1 MKKNSRDE
9 NRGRGKRGLEN
20 WRALG
25 FFYKIDGLSLFKE
38 GFGQTFTYDKDN
50 NIVAVTDLQDQK

>member
-25 FFYKIDGLSLFKE
+25 FFIK
-38 GFGQTFTYDKDN
+38 
-50 NIVAVTDLQDQK
+50 

>member
-38 GFGQTFTYDKDN
+38 GFGQTFTVNGKKQVPFCS
-50 NIVAVTDLQDQK
+50 I